1 MIMDEVEI
9 KQTAQ
14 QAIENLTMAIS
25 FIEMAEVQLD
35 KIRASQDSQ
44 FLSPISTKLR
54 SILVKV
60 WRKYDPEDFENET
73 GEIA

>member
-1 MIMDEVEI
+1 MDESEI

-14 QAIENLTMAIS
+14 QAIENLTMATS
-25 FIEMAEVQLD
+25 FIEMAQVQLD
-35 KIRASQDSQ
+35 KIRASEDSQ
-44 FLSPISTKLR
+44 ILSPISAKLR

-73 GEIA
+73 GEKA